1 MTSPSAPP
9 DASPLSP
16 FGLGGLL
23 FQQPEEDQEESLSP
37 LHAVPSPS
45 TSPAAESPDLADDSP
60 SPLEWED
67 EDGSADPSDA
77 APTSSKGSSRA
88 EIASKRGLQATAR
101 NAIMIGSGMA
111 HTFLAKTPGQKEV
124 GLYLADDDDA
134 KNIGDPVGSYMSRHN
149 GVAGKLSEDAKDAL
163 DGLMGFGGFMA
174 KQIARAQAAAQ
185 IDQHRAPAPV
195 DEA

>member
-9 DASPLSP
+9 DESPKSP

-23 FQQPEEDQEESLSP
+23 FQQPEEDQEETPSLHS
-37 LHAVPSPS
+37 VPSPS
-45 TSPAAESPDLADDSP
+45 TSPEESPDPADDSP

-67 EDGSADPSDA
+67 EDDSADPSDD

-88 EIASKRGLQATAR
+88 ELATKRGMQATAR
-101 NAIMIGSGMA
+101 NAVKIGSGVA
-111 HTFLAKTPGQKEV
+111 HTFLANTPGKKEA
-124 GLYLADDDDA
+124 GLYLADDEDA
-134 KNIGDPVGSYMSRHN
+134 ANIGNPIGSYMSRHG
-149 GVAGKLSEDAKDAL
+149 GVGGKLSPDAKDAL

-174 KQIARAQAAAQ
+174 KQIARAQIAAQ